1 MPGTSGVGIG
11 PSGHDAVECPLD
23 PLAQSAP
30 LALHYQPATRD
41 AEMLTDGRLAA
52 DHPVDA
58 WMDLALGIRQG
69 TLKSSPATGHTLHQ
83 IEYLDSRLEA
93 NVRSRVDAACKARI
107 AAGDVRIDRVQAQ
120 RAGSGY
126 VALIDYTNLR
136 IQTQPT
142 RQIRVNL

>member
-11 PSGHDAVECPLD
+11 PSGHDAVARPLD
-23 PLAQSAP
+23 PLAKSPP
-30 LALHYQPATRD
+30 LGLHYQPATRD

-69 TLKSSPATGHTLHQ
+69 TLKSSPETGHTLHQ
-83 IEYLDSRLEA
+83 IAYLDSKLEA
-93 NVRSRVDAACKARI
+93 NVRTRVLAACQRRI
-107 AAGDVRIDRVQAQ
+107 AAGDVRIDRVQVE
-120 RAGSGY
+120 RFGAGF
-126 VALIDYTNLR
+126 VAVVDYTNLR

-142 RQIRVNL
+142 RPIRVNL